1 VEVAIPAGS
10 MPLPPDSDSSHGLT
24 VESRE
29 TKHLAGAS
37 NGRASGCQAHG
48 LTDALHIDALRG
60 SSGNRG

>member
-10 MPLPPDSDSSHGLT
+10 IPLPPDSDSSHGLT

-37 NGRASGCQAHG
+37 NGRASASQANG
-48 LTDALHIDALRG
+48 QTDALHNKALRW
-60 SSGNRG
+60 STGNRG